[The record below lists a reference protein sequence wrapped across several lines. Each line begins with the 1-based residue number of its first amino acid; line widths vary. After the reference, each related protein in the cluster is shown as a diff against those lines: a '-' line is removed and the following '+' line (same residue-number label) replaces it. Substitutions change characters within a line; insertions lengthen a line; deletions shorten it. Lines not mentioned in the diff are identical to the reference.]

1 MKRLIFW
8 MLRNLCNV
16 DVKGLLKETEYNK
29 ALAVDLMH
37 DKDRLEKHNSD
48 LSLELESVA
57 NEAGLNKALTK
68 QLVLEKTNLEKRN
81 DVLSSRLENEIKVGI
96 QAKESL
102 LEKEVALKECRRLLE
117 ISQEDVNQLKHKLL
131 ECDKVH
137 APLQVDMK
145 ASSNSASS
153 FELEDYIESLQRQIE
168 KLREQYEQVC
178 IENKSLKGVLCNKEA
193 TILNLKKELDELLTE
208 NNICDS
214 QELEGGVIESVD
226 SKDDIGNESD
236 APEEDQGLVLVDIIQ
251 NVGDDNPHDSPAD
264 VTKRTIDA
272 VYDVENGKE
281 ISAQH
286 FFAQP
291 EAVVF
296 KVRSMLE
303 QAIFLGKPKYV
314 CKYCGQMVKVSG
326 HKTCRGMATFFS
338 HLKDSED
345 CDYKTTSGL
354 TKRQIEIA
362 KYSRCNEGER
372 HNYLKKEIASL
383 LEITSGVSDVKIEH
397 TVKSNHPLLKWRRP
411 DVCATYRGKNV
422 VFELQLSTTFVS
434 VMTERDLFY
443 RLNETHII
451 WVFNFDENEKY
462 VDLTNM
468 MVKDVYFNN
477 RLNIFVFDAEAQQKS
492 RELGELVLKCNW
504 ILPDNTWKFKNGDTS
519 KNLGGKLVKLS
530 DLTFNTAYK
539 PYYVDAELLYFSAN
553 PEFKSRVI
561 AIEEENMEIIR
572 ALETKEEKARVAQ
585 AVAKDLIEATFQSLV
600 DEYGVSSVVKQTK
613 KYFIGVRTDKMGL
626 IDSDGALRLPFMYDN
641 IKMHRTWCEV
651 EREGVL
657 ELFDLNYSLLAT
669 GIRGVRRVEPL
680 GNKYVKYVNDIKGD
694 WLLGVMNNLGE
705 RITDAFY
712 SRIDIWTEGKFA
724 AVRDGLCCIF
734 DAFGRELITGC
745 DSIGNLSSDG
755 LAEICVGGRKGL
767 IDADCKSVVAETIR
781 LGKGYSK
788 ICIDGQWGLDLNG
801 NVIVQ
806 CIYDELASYK
816 DLLLGIKDNKLQLL
830 DIHLDVPCP
839 VKAKYLLRNDR
850 KMLLFK
856 VGNIEAFMNLRQ
868 QQKARKN
875 KKSPLELKELFV
887 SCVNPERGLLYLSSR
902 PLK

>member
-8 MLRNLCNV
+8 MLRNLCDV
-16 DVKGLLKETEYNK
+16 DVEELLKEAEYNK
-29 ALAVDLMH
+29 ALVVDLMH
-37 DKDRLEKHNSD
+37 DKDRLAKHNSD

-57 NEAGLNKALTK
+57 KEAGLNKALTK
-68 QLVLEKTNLEKRN
+68 QLVLEKTDLEKRN
-81 DVLSSRLENEIKVGI
+81 DDLSLRLENEIKVGI

-102 LEKEVALKECRRLLE
+102 LEKEAALKECSRLLE
-117 ISQEDVNQLKHKLL
+117 ISQEDASQLKHKLL
-131 ECDKVH
+131 ESDKVL
-137 APLQVDMK
+137 APLQVDMET
-145 ASSNSASS
+145 SSNSTSS
-153 FELEDYIESLQRQIE
+153 FELEDYLESLQRQIE
-168 KLREQYEQVC
+168 KLREKYEQVSV
-178 IENKSLKGVLCNKEA
+178 ENKNLKGLLCNKEA
-193 TILNLKKELDELLTE
+193 TILNLRKELDDLVME
-208 NNICDS
+208 NKICDS
-214 QELEGGVIESVD
+214 QDLEGGTIESVD
-226 SKDDIGNESD
+226 SKDGIGSESH
-236 APEEDQGLVLVDIIQ
+236 APEKDQVLVLVDFPE
-251 NVGDDNPHDSPAD
+251 VGVDSPHDSPAD

-281 ISAQH
+281 ISAQL

-326 HKTCRGMATFFS
+326 HKTRRGMATFFS
-338 HLKDSED
+338 HLRDSED

-354 TKRQIEIA
+354 TKSQIEIA

-411 DVCATYRGKNV
+411 DICATYRGKNV

-443 RLNETHII
+443 RLNKTHII
-451 WVFNFDENEKY
+451 WIFNFDENEKY

-477 RLNIFVFDAEAQQKS
+477 RLNIFVFDAEAQQHS
-492 RELGELVLKCNW
+492 HELGELVLKCNW

-519 KNLGGKLVKLS
+519 KSLGGKLVKLS

-572 ALETKEEKARVAQ
+572 ALEAKEEKARVAQ
-585 AVAKDLIEATFQSLV
+585 TVAKDLIEATFQSLV
-600 DEYGVSSVVKQTK
+600 DEYGVSSIVKQTK

-626 IDSDGALRLPFMYDN
+626 IDSGGVLRLPFMYDN

-680 GNKYVKYVNDIKGD
+680 GNKYVKYVSDIKGD

-705 RITDAFY
+705 RITGAFY
-712 SRIDIWTEGKFA
+712 SRIDIWTVGKFV

-734 DAFGRELITGC
+734 DAFGKELITGC
-745 DSIGNLSSDG
+745 DSIGDLSADG

-788 ICIDGQWGLDLNG
+788 ICIDGLWGLELNG
-801 NVIVQ
+801 NVIAQ
-806 CIYDELASYK
+806 CVYDELASYK

-830 DIHLDVPCP
+830 DIHVDVPCP
-839 VKAKYLLRNDR
+839 VKANYLLRNER

-868 QQKARKN
+868 QQKARKI
-875 KKSPLELKELFV
+875 KKNPPELKELFV
-887 SCVNPERGLLYLSSR
+887 SCVIPERGLLYLSSK